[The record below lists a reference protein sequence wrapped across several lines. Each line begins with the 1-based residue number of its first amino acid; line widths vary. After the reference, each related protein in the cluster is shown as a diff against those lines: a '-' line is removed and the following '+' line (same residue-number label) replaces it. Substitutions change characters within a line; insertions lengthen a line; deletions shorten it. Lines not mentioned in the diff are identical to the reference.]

1 MRQRRIL
8 AATAAA
14 VLGTVALPVLGVPTA
29 QASTSVVVYAC
40 GMAGNWQC
48 PAVRPSEVGFG
59 ALWDASSRMPSSPHP
74 GITRCASGTAATT
87 GQSDGGKPDGSR

>member
-48 PAVRPSEVGFG
+48 PVRFWYGSNHG
-59 ALWDASSRMPSSPHP
+59 AIGWWKA
-74 GITRCASGTAATT
+74 
-87 GQSDGGKPDGSR
+87 